1 MSCRIYTATN
11 ANCIVGGE
19 PPEGESAT
27 IREDFEAGVSLV
39 VDTTGAETTV
49 RGAVPAHRDAPE
61 ALVGVV
67 TVPRG
72 DDPLRRYHDAVRDV
86 FDDRSGWRVRT
97 DVVNGQLFEALG
109 RPAGP
114 TPTDELLSSIRTR
127 RRDGERVE
135 VGVPDAANAVGVLG
149 ALLDREGDGVYV
161 ISTQEPPDHVGT
173 DVFVHLADRY
183 TRPELVD
190 LETDLSPGERVGRRV
205 DELVDELPP
214 PEVASRLESETQ
226 QRDVSL
232 GFEAD
237 SSGGG
242 LGRTALAGVGIGLA
256 VAVLLAGVGPATS
269 GSQLTLDLGWLPIAP
284 SLPPWAPLV
293 AGVVA
298 VVAAVSIPGVRRL
311 LGDAI
316 GIGAVLGS
324 RREFEPEQRERLET
338 VAAILE
344 QQALEMDGDP
354 YRTAKS
360 GLKSRPIQPA
370 QRSVV
375 NRLVGV
381 LGALV
386 PAVIVVVAAWLL
398 LGTLSAGIVTLA
410 LFVVAAVALGVRV
423 GLFLGTVG
431 ASFGKLFSGGSSDR
445 ETDEQQR
452 QEADGATAERDDGD
466 SELGI
471 RAADETDDETAD
483 GVGVAADDDSDPIP
497 DPEKQ
502 DQEGGDGSEPPA
514 DDGAFP
520 IAGSDR
526 DDETEHGTTET
537 TDPAGNEAGIA
548 ESSDDTEGDVG
559 ISATEPETPEND
571 ATDDAFG
578 SEQRSGTTDQESESD
593 DSDHLFDT
601 ATERDGQE
609 SRDATDGE
617 PTTSDDDRSRTIGGE
632 QTSTTGE
639 EQSDDAEPAADEPES
654 GSGVAP
660 STGPKPTGT
669 DAHEPTTRGPFEQFF
684 DEYPV
689 TMAPVVSDERV
700 FVAGDAGL
708 HDRSI
713 PADRNWLP
721 QRHLDTVRLGTTQ
734 AHLTRLRHDGA
745 HEDTIPFTS
754 PFAEPIVGGDGT
766 VYVVDSSSTVAALGE
781 AGPPAIQTL
790 RDKPNHFSGDRW
802 LYVSDRQGSRIY
814 GADLQV
820 KQDLSGV
827 FAVSPMVAGGSVTLC
842 FEGGQSRRIDLTN
855 NRATDFPAPAGE
867 FVGSVV
873 ADGTPY
879 IASESGVVWSGERQ
893 GWEKRMDAH
902 RPGFRWLTATDDR
915 IVMAGRSVVYTLGTS
930 MHRVDS
936 LETTVSSAPVVTDD
950 SVYFASNGELVR
962 ADPELNT
969 TARIDLPWR
978 SIDGLA
984 AGDDRLFVV
993 ADGAVW
999 TVPFSVV
1006 R

>member
-1 MSCRIYTATN
+1 MSCRLYTATN

-19 PPEGESAT
+19 PPAGESAT

-39 VDTTGAETTV
+39 VDTTGEETTV
-49 RGAVPAHRDAPE
+49 RGAVPAHREAPE

-67 TVPRG
+67 TGPRG
-72 DDPLRRYHDAVRDV
+72 DDPLRNYHDAVRDV
-86 FDDRSGWRVRT
+86 FDDRPGWRVRT
-97 DVVNGQLFEALG
+97 DVVNGRLFEALG

-114 TPTDELLSSIRTR
+114 TPGEELLSSVRTH
-127 RRDGERVE
+127 RRDGEHVE
-135 VGVPDAANAVGVLG
+135 IGVPDAANAAEVLR

-183 TRPELVD
+183 TSPELVD

-214 PEVASRLESETQ
+214 PAVASRLESETQ

-242 LGRTALAGVGIGLA
+242 LGRTVLAGVGIGLA

-269 GSQLTLDLGWLPIAP
+269 GSQVTLDLGWLPIAP
-284 SLPPWAPLV
+284 TLPPWAPLA

-298 VVAAVSIPGVRRL
+298 VVAAVSVPGVRRL
-311 LGDAI
+311 FGDAI

-324 RREFEPEQRERLET
+324 RRELEPEQRERLET

-375 NRLVGV
+375 HRLVGV

-398 LGTLSAGIVTLA
+398 LGMLSTEIVTLA
-410 LFVVAAVALGVRV
+410 LFAIAGVALGVRV
-423 GLFLGTVG
+423 GVTLGAVG

-445 ETDEQQR
+445 ETNEQQR
-452 QEADGATAERDDGD
+452 QEADDAAAERDDDD
-466 SELGI
+466 SDLGI
-471 RAADETDDETAD
+471 RAADEADD
-483 GVGVAADDDSDPIP
+483 GVGAGDGSNPIP
-497 DPEKQ
+497 DPAKQ
-502 DQEGGDGSEPPA
+502 DREGGEGSEPPA
-514 DDGAFP
+514 DDGSFP

-526 DDETEHGTTET
+526 DDETEDGTTEPA
-537 TDPAGNEAGIA
+537 DPAGDEAGIA
-548 ESSDDTEGDVG
+548 QSTDETEGDVG
-559 ISATEPETPEND
+559 ISTTDPDTPERD
-571 ATDDAFG
+571 ATDDVFG
-578 SEQRSGTTDQESESD
+578 GEQRTETAGEETESD
-593 DSDHLFDT
+593 EPDHLFDT

-609 SRDATDGE
+609 SRDDAE
-617 PTTSDDDRSRTIGGE
+617 EKPTTSDDERSRTIDGE
-632 QTSTTGE
+632 RSTTAGE
-639 EQSDDAEPAADEPES
+639 ARSDDADPTADER
-654 GSGVAP
+654 GSKTGVAR
-660 STGPKPTGT
+660 SAGPKSTGT

-689 TMAPVVSDERV
+689 TMAPVVTDERV

-713 PADRNWLP
+713 PVDRNWLP

-734 AHLTRLRHDGA
+734 AHLTRLSHDGTRD
-745 HEDTIPFTS
+745 DTIPFTN

-766 VYVVDSSSTVAALGE
+766 VYVVDSSLTVAALGE
-781 AGPPAIQTL
+781 AGPPAIQTF
-790 RDKPNHFSGDRW
+790 RHEPNHFSGDRW
-802 LYVSDRQGSRIY
+802 LYVSDRRGSRIL

-820 KQDLSGV
+820 KQELSGV
-827 FAVSPMVAGGSVTLC
+827 FAVSPMVAGGSMTLC
-842 FEGGQSRRIDLTN
+842 FEDGQSRRLDLTN
-855 NRATDFPAPAGE
+855 NRATDFSAPAGE

-879 IASESGVVWSGERQ
+879 IASESGVVWSGERG
-893 GWEKRMDAH
+893 GWQKRMDAH
-902 RPGFRWLTATDDR
+902 RPGFRWLTANDDA
-915 IVMAGRSVVYTLGTS
+915 IVMAGRSVIYTLGTG

-978 SIDGLA
+978 SVDGLA

-999 TVPFSVV
+999 TAPFSAV